1 MNIIAI
7 VLAFI
12 LYMVICIGNIRQK
25 DYPHALIWGAYAV
38 SQLGFLW
45 WEMVKSQTIDTID

>member
-25 DYPHALIWGAYAV
+25 DYPMALVWFAYSL
-38 SQLGFLW
+38 SQVGFLLY
-45 WEMVKSQTIDTID
+45 EINKASKPD

>member
-12 LYMVICIGNIRQK
+12 LYMVICVGNVRQR
-25 DYPHALIWGAYAV
+25 DYPMALVWFSYSL
-38 SQLGFLW
+38 SQVGFLLY
-45 WEMVKSQTIDTID
+45 EINKASSAD